1 MSMSSDIRG
10 LVMTMG
16 LLTRVMTT
24 WLWTQID
31 WVGTGAAWPA
41 GPGRT
46 LAAGLWPLA
55 LSGPCPPSEASQPGP
70 DSGPESSKELW
81 AVRDLGWGARQWPG
95 SVSVY
100 LSRLGEPRSSQASEA
115 RTHSQLTEINS
126 DPGPDPH
133 QGPGASHPMVV
144 WPHVCLAVWA
154 PLPVPGVTPVP
165 RKKPNVEN
173 ETKMIHKGVDKDTT
187 RLSAIIALSFIFTSR
202 AGMWALHRRI
212 KMRRRIHRNEAGG
225 GFKVLHLLKVGYQT
239 SQGEILARHKIRK
252 IWWYDFPSFFYV
264 DIKKIF
270 QRILVTMKMQIWNP
284 RIGICSCH
292 PCTNIKSRPVKYNT
306 NETHKTFSI
315 FWWSKCLGIS

>member
-24 WLWTQID
+24 WLRTQID
-31 WVGTGAAWPA
+31 WVSTGAAWASRA
-41 GPGRT
+41 GPDSSGR
-46 LAAGLWPLA
+46 ALA
-55 LSGPCPPSEASQPGP
+55 LPGTGPCPPSEASQPGSRLRP
-70 DSGPESSKELW
+70 RVQQRAVSCQGPGMGSP
-81 AVRDLGWGARQWPG
+81 AVTRQYTEC
-95 SVSVY
+95 VY
-100 LSRLGEPRSSQASEA
+100 LSRPGEPRSSQASEA

-126 DPGPDPH
+126 DPGPEPSWWSPPPTP
-133 QGPGASHPMVV
+133 GPRVSASHPMIA
-144 WPHVCLAVWA
+144 WPQCSEFFWLSEPPRPA
-154 PLPVPGVTPVP
+154 VPGVTPVCP
-165 RKKPNVEN
+165 VPGKKPNVEN

-187 RLSAIIALSFIFTSR
+187 RLSAIIALSFIFTSQ

-270 QRILVTMKMQIWNP
+270 
-284 RIGICSCH
+284 
-292 PCTNIKSRPVKYNT
+292 
-306 NETHKTFSI
+306 
-315 FWWSKCLGIS
+315 

>member
-31 WVGTGAAWPA
+31 WVGTGAAWPV

-133 QGPGASHPMVV
+133 QGPGASHPMIV

-154 PLPVPGVTPVP
+154 PCPSACTWCHSCVPCAQCPGKS
-165 RKKPNVEN
+165 RMWRMRQKWS
-173 ETKMIHKGVDKDTT
+173 TKVWIKT
-187 RLSAIIALSFIFTSR
+187 RHDSPPSSRYHSFLRARLECELCIVVLKWGGGSIGTKRAGGLKCFIF
-202 AGMWALHRRI
+202 
-212 KMRRRIHRNEAGG
+212 
-225 GFKVLHLLKVGYQT
+225 LK
-239 SQGEILARHKIRK
+239 
-252 IWWYDFPSFFYV
+252 W
-264 DIKKIF
+264 DIK
-270 QRILVTMKMQIWNP
+270 LVKVKYWP
-284 RIGICSCH
+284 A
-292 PCTNIKSRPVKYNT
+292 IKSEKFGDT
-306 NETHKTFSI
+306 IFHHFFMSI
-315 FWWSKCLGIS
+315 